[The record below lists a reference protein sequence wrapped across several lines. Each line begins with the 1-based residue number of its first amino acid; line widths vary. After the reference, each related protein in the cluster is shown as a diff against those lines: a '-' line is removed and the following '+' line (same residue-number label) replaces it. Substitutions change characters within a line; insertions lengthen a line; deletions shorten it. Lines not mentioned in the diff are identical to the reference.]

1 LQDALLGITRDD
13 QHTHVGAYFLQSMS
27 DTEPV
32 HSRQPDIGD
41 KQVDRFALA
50 SCELPQEGMA
60 GEGVPFRSL

>member
-1 LQDALLGITRDD
+1 
-13 QHTHVGAYFLQSMS
+13 MS

-50 SCELPQEGMA
+50 SYEVESVLAVRRLENP
-60 GEGVPFRSL
+60 